1 MPVRDS
7 GQSRV
12 ENSNLPGSALK
23 PPDRFAPLAY
33 GMAALIGL
41 LVAAVIFSVPTLL
54 GTGPFWTAPDYPDMQ
69 QHLSAAE
76 YYLHDR
82 WYFPIFLTKL
92 IMPPDGVSVVFLD
105 INPLLAIFAKLLFK
119 ATGIY
124 VNHFGPWIALC
135 YALQAAAFLFLCRS
149 FGLRGLVPGIVCAV
163 IAVSVPEF
171 LYRYFH
177 LTLLGQFLITVQLG
191 LYIRAVRQGQ
201 CATVSRWALGLTLLT
216 ILIHFYFFAM
226 VAGIYA
232 AILAHY
238 ATSSRQ
244 AWKSVAL
251 QVAILFVG
259 TGILLFST
267 GYLHGLGGSSGFGF
281 FSMNLLSPFVPQD
294 SGVLPFMHDMIDGT
308 GGQYEG
314 FNYLGVGILG
324 LAVLSA
330 VLNRR
335 ELWPLAVRY
344 RYLLILLLAFT
355 GFALSFNPMV
365 GDISLLH
372 PFAHATQAPAVVGG
386 VPASSAAPSA
396 AQVGI
401 GQKIHELIF
410 YPLQQFRASGRFFWP
425 VGYCLAAFGIVGVW
439 RKLPGAAGLPILG
452 IAALLQFIDA
462 GPLRHEMEA
471 NIRAETVPPAAPDP
485 WIAMIAAHKEITV
498 LPSMD
503 CADIQSPLIPL
514 FVFYASQNQ
523 VSTHS
528 AKLSRGPKAN
538 CPAEYAGVAQR
549 VLGPDEILVL
559 LSPPLPAETIAVMPD
574 SASLS
579 RKFSLGFVCSHKW
592 AELDAAGIKLTARD
606 LGPPGPMPYNP
617 AGESAGHRVR
627 VK

>member
-1 MPVRDS
+1 
-7 GQSRV
+7 
-12 ENSNLPGSALK
+12 LTGSAK
-23 PPDRFAPLAY
+23 TQAGPIDRSAVLAY
-33 GMAALIGL
+33 VLSAAIGL
-41 LVAAVIFSVPTLL
+41 IVAAIIFGPATLL

-69 QHLSAAE
+69 QHLSAAQ

-105 INPLLAIFAKLLFK
+105 INPLLAFFAKLLFK

-149 FGLRGLVPGIVCAV
+149 FGLRGIVPAIVCAV

-177 LTLLGQFLITVQLG
+177 LTLLGQFLITFQLG
-191 LYIRAVRQGQ
+191 LYFRAVRGGRYP
-201 CATVSRWALGLTLLT
+201 TISLLALGLTLIT

-226 VAGIYA
+226 VAGIYVA
-232 AILAHY
+232 LLAQYVASERRALRTVILELAILA
-238 ATSSRQ
+238 A
-244 AWKSVAL
+244 
-251 QVAILFVG
+251 G
-259 TGILLFST
+259 TGLLLFAT

-281 FSMNLLSPFVPQD
+281 FSMNMLSPFVPQD

-314 FNYLGVGILG
+314 FNYLGIGILA

-335 ELWPLAVRY
+335 ELWPMALRY

-355 GFALSFNPMV
+355 GFALSFNPMI

-372 PFAHATQAPAVVGG
+372 PFAHAPAIASGG
-386 VPASSAAPSA
+386 AVAAHAAAPVQPA
-396 AQVGI
+396 EI
-401 GQKIHELIF
+401 GAKLHDLIF

-425 VGYCLAAFGIVGVW
+425 VGYCIAAFGIVGVW
-439 RKLPGAAGLPILG
+439 RKMPGTAGLAVLAV
-452 IAALLQFIDA
+452 AALLQFIDA
-462 GPLRHEMEA
+462 GPLRHEMAA

-485 WIAMIAAHKEITV
+485 WIAMIAAHREITV

-503 CADIQSPLIPL
+503 CADTQSPLIPL
-514 FVFYASQNQ
+514 FVFYASQHQ
-523 VSTHS
+523 IPTHS
-528 AKLSRGPKAN
+528 AKLSRGPKVD

-549 VLGPDEILVL
+549 VLRADEILVL
-559 LSPPLPAETIAVMPD
+559 LSPPLPAETIAAMPD
-574 SASLS
+574 SADLC
-579 RKFSLGFVCSHKW
+579 RKFSLGLVCSHKW
-592 AELDAAGIKLTARD
+592 AELDAAGIRLTARD
-606 LGPPGPMPYNP
+606 LGAPGPMPYNP
-617 AGESAGHRVR
+617 AGESAGHKVR
-627 VK
+627 K

>member
-1 MPVRDS
+1 
-7 GQSRV
+7 
-12 ENSNLPGSALK
+12 LTGSAK
-23 PPDRFAPLAY
+23 PHSDRSGRLAY
-33 GMAALIGL
+33 ALSAAIGL
-41 LVAAVIFSVPTLL
+41 VVAAIIFGPATLL

-69 QHLSAAE
+69 QHLSAAQ

-105 INPLLAIFAKLLFK
+105 INPLLAFFAKLLFK

-135 YALQAAAFLFLCRS
+135 YALQSAAFLFLCRS
-149 FGLRGLVPGIVCAV
+149 FGLRGLVPAIVCAV

-177 LTLLGQFLITVQLG
+177 LTLLGQFLITAQLG
-191 LYIRAVRQGQ
+191 LYFRAVRSDRYQ
-201 CATVSRWALGLTLLT
+201 AFSLWALALTLVT

-232 AILAHY
+232 ALLAQYVASERRALRTVILQLAILA
-238 ATSSRQ
+238 A
-244 AWKSVAL
+244 
-251 QVAILFVG
+251 G
-259 TGILLFST
+259 TGLLLFAT

-281 FSMNLLSPFVPQD
+281 FSMNMLSPFVPQD

-314 FNYLGVGILG
+314 FNYLGIGILA

-330 VLNRR
+330 ALNRR
-335 ELWPLAVRY
+335 DLLPLALRY

-355 GFALSFNPMV
+355 GFALSFNPMI
-365 GDISLLH
+365 GDVALLH
-372 PFAHATQAPAVVGG
+372 PFAHAPAGVASGG
-386 VPASSAAPSA
+386 AVAAHAAAPVQA
-396 AQVGI
+396 AGI
-401 GQKIHELIF
+401 GAKIHDLIF

-425 VGYCLAAFGIVGVW
+425 VGYCIAAFGIVGVW
-439 RKLPGAAGLPILG
+439 RKMPGTAGLAVLAV
-452 IAALLQFIDA
+452 AALLQFIDA

-471 NIRAETVPPAAPDP
+471 NIRAQTVPPAAPDP
-485 WIAMIAAHKEITV
+485 WIGMIAAHREITV

-503 CADIQSPLIPL
+503 CADTESPLIPL

-523 VSTHS
+523 IPTHS
-528 AKLSRGPKAN
+528 AKLSRGPKAD
-538 CPAEYAGVAQR
+538 CPAEYTGVAQR
-549 VLGPDEILVL
+549 VLGADEILVL
-559 LSPPLPAETIAVMPD
+559 LSPPLPAETIAAMPD
-574 SASLS
+574 FATLC
-579 RKFSLGFVCSHKW
+579 RKFSLGYVCSHKW
-592 AELDAAGIKLTARD
+592 AELDAAGIKLTPRD

-617 AGESAGHRVR
+617 AGESAGHKVR
-627 VK
+627 K